1 MPLLGTTKKLISS
14 ELFEEWVKE
23 IERNFGDQKR
33 KTVLTID
40 NCSTHPD
47 VPALDWVEEIFLP
60 PIATSITQPRDQGVI
75 RSLKAKYFSLAVKKQ
90 IDALEKGNQLPNF
103 SVLTTMPL
111 LTKAW
116 NSISVRMFMNCFKKS
131 GISEK
136 INGEGFKW

>member
-33 KTVLTID
+33 KTVLIID

-47 VPALDWVEEIFLP
+47 VPVLDWVEEIFLP
-60 PIATSITQPRDQGVI
+60 QIATSITQPRDQGVI

-131 GISEK
+131 RISEK
-136 INGEGFKW
+136 INGEGFK

>member
-33 KTVLTID
+33 KTVLIID

-47 VPALDWVEEIFLP
+47 VPVLDWVEEIFLP
-60 PIATSITQPRDQGVI
+60 QIATSITQPRDQGVI
-75 RSLKAKYFSLAVKKQ
+75 RSLKAKYFSLAVKKR

-136 INGEGFKW
+136 INGEGFK

>member
-33 KTVLTID
+33 KTVLIID

-47 VPALDWVEEIFLP
+47 VPVLDWVEEIFLP
-60 PIATSITQPRDQGVI
+60 QIATSITQPRDQGVI

-116 NSISVRMFMNCFKKS
+116 SSISVRMFMNCFKKS

-136 INGEGFKW
+136 INGEGFK

>member
-33 KTVLTID
+33 KTVLIID

-90 IDALEKGNQLPNF
+90 IDALEKETSCPIFQ
-103 SVLTTMPL
+103 S
-111 LTKAW
+111 
-116 NSISVRMFMNCFKKS
+116 
-131 GISEK
+131 
-136 INGEGFKW
+136 

>member
-23 IERNFGDQKR
+23 IERNFGDKKR
-33 KTVLTID
+33 KTVLIID

-60 PIATSITQPRDQGVI
+60 PIATLITQPMDQGVI

-90 IDALEKGNQLPNF
+90 IDALVKGNQLPNF
-103 SVLTTMPL
+103 SVLTTMSF